1 MSVISLRV
9 LTLERRREFSLLC
22 IVLGLFNIQVF
33 SCQKMPFT
41 AYNDATVN
49 PMLALPDDRGNRGI
63 AVDNG
68 GQGEHVGPGK
78 SVEVILK

>member
-1 MSVISLRV
+1 
-9 LTLERRREFSLLC
+9 
-22 IVLGLFNIQVF
+22 
-33 SCQKMPFT
+33 MPFT

-49 PMLALPDDRGNRGI
+49 PMLALPDDGGNRGI